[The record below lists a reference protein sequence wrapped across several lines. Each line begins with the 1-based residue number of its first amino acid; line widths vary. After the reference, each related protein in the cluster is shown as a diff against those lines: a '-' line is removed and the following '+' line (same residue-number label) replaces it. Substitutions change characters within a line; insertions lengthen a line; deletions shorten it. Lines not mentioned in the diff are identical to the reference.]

1 MGQDLEI
8 AMWLW
13 LSPSCLCSQ
22 DFDQSSEGLMEA
34 RGSASKML
42 IHMAVD
48 VGSSRHSPIDH
59 MDNSQRL
66 LAYPQVATGLPQ
78 SK

>member
-8 AMWLW
+8 ATWLW

-42 IHMAVD
+42 THMAV
-48 VGSSRHSPIDH
+48 GKRPGFLTS
-59 MDNSQRL
+59 
-66 LAYPQVATGLPQ
+66 
-78 SK
+78 